1 VDRKFPKWRIGLAFT
16 QYFMVEVEAPTQDG
30 AVEKAWNGVYH
41 ENDKIETGA
50 SAVVTSVFI
59 CDKDTKNF
67 AHYIP
72 EVFPE
77 PEKKEEKKEA
87 RKKDK

>member
-1 VDRKFPKWRIGLAFT
+1 MDRKFPKWRVGLAFT

-67 AHYIP
+67 APYIP